1 VYTIHS
7 THTQYTHLAGP
18 FEFCDR
24 IFGQGPT
31 IRKSPIPFPHLYIY
45 MSLHL
50 FRLNWQVYRVSP
62 LWNVQYKKAGGR
74 NRRSSPSNP
83 VDLELSIATRQEY
96 DEVSGQRVLN
106 DL

>member
-1 VYTIHS
+1 
-7 THTQYTHLAGP
+7 
-18 FEFCDR
+18 
-24 IFGQGPT
+24 
-31 IRKSPIPFPHLYIY
+31 
-45 MSLHL
+45 L

-96 DEVSGQRVLN
+96 DEVSGAESIE
-106 DL
+106 